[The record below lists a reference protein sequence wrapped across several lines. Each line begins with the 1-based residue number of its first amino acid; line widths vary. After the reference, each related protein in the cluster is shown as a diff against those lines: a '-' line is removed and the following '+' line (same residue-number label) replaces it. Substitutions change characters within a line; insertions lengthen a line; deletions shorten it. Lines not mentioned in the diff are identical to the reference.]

1 MLRVLLRKANDPIP
15 TVAANVLTCLG
26 ELASVGG
33 EDAIPYVPELM
44 QVIISRLLDS
54 SIVKRDAAL
63 HTLGQVCSSTG
74 YVIAP
79 FVDHPQL
86 LQILGRILKTES
98 TPTIKREV
106 VKVLGI
112 LGALDPYRRKV
123 STFEWIVFIAF

>member
-1 MLRVLLRKANDPIP
+1 
-15 TVAANVLTCLG
+15 
-26 ELASVGG
+26 
-33 EDAIPYVPELM
+33 
-44 QVIISRLLDS
+44 
-54 SIVKRDAAL
+54 
-63 HTLGQVCSSTG
+63 
-74 YVIAP
+74 
-79 FVDHPQL
+79 